1 MRTTAAALAV
11 LSIGVVTCAGA
22 QAPVRRC
29 RESNTPGKLPAAG
42 ALLDSARAVG
52 ELHALVVPASG
63 LVFSLLYNGE
73 DSLPDARPLASDS
86 ATARAA
92 RIIADAARPQRP
104 NGIWAVR
111 VRMMGGSGS
120 VVGLTI
126 QRSTYCPPVL
136 SGVPARNRRVVVD
149 LRDSDRRA
157 PSGTLIK
164 VIVEAEI
171 LEDGSVGE
179 VRIVRS
185 SEMVSLDEE
194 IIRDIR
200 LRRFLPALLDGFP
213 VPGWYRTDGHN
224 LQ

>member
-1 MRTTAAALAV
+1 MRTTAAAVAL

-22 QAPVRRC
+22 QEPVRRC
-29 RESNTPGKLPAAG
+29 RESNTPRKLPTAS

-52 ELHALVVPASG
+52 ALHEMTVPANG
-63 LVFSLLYNGE
+63 LVLSLLYDEE
-73 DSLPDARPLASDS
+73 DSLPNARPLATDS
-86 ATARAA
+86 VAARAA

-111 VRMMGGSGS
+111 VQMVGASGP
-120 VVGLTI
+120 VEGLTI
-126 QRSTYCPPVL
+126 QRSMYCPPVIA
-136 SGVPARNRRVVVD
+136 GVPARNRRVVVD
-149 LRDSDRRA
+149 LRDSDRRV

-164 VIVEAEI
+164 VIAEAEI

-194 IIRDIR
+194 IVRDIR

-213 VPGWYRTDGHN
+213 VPGWYRTDGRN

>member
-1 MRTTAAALAV
+1 MRITAAALAL

-22 QAPVRRC
+22 QEPVRRC
-29 RESNTPGKLPAAG
+29 RESNTPRKLPPAG

-52 ELHALVVPASG
+52 KLHALPVPDSG
-63 LVFSLLYNGE
+63 LLLTLLYNDE
-73 DSLPDARPLASDS
+73 DSLPDARPLTADS
-86 ATARAA
+86 ASARAA
-92 RIIADAARPQRP
+92 RILAQSARPQRP
-104 NGIWAVR
+104 TGIWAVR
-111 VRMMGGSGS
+111 VRVLGDARLK
-120 VVGLTI
+120 V

-136 SGVPARNRRVVVD
+136 TGVPARNRRVVVD
-149 LRDSDRRA
+149 LRDADRRPA
-157 PSGTLIK
+157 TGTLVK
-164 VIVEAEI
+164 VIAEAEI

-185 SEMVSLDEE
+185 SEMTSLDEE

-213 VPGWYRTDGHN
+213 VPGWYRTDGRN

>member
-1 MRTTAAALAV
+1 MRTTAAALAL

-22 QAPVRRC
+22 QEPVRRC
-29 RESNTPGKLPAAG
+29 RDSNTPRKLPAAG
-42 ALLDSARAVG
+42 ALLDSARAVA
-52 ELHALVVPASG
+52 ELDTLPLPSDG
-63 LVFSLLYNGE
+63 LVLSLLYDEE
-73 DSLPDARPLASDS
+73 DSLPQARPLTTDS

-92 RIIADAARPQRP
+92 RIVARAALPQRP

-111 VRMMGGSGS
+111 VQMSGGSGPA
-120 VVGLTI
+120 LKI

-136 SGVPARNRRVVVD
+136 AGVPARNRRVVVD
-149 LRDSDRRA
+149 LRDSDRRV

-164 VIVEAEI
+164 VIAEAEI

-194 IIRDIR
+194 IVRDIR
-200 LRRFLPALLDGFP
+200 LRRFLPALLDGIP
-213 VPGWYRTDGHN
+213 VPGWYRTDGRN